1 MRVIGNGIEEI
12 IVLKEIEERKIKMK
26 HNLKR
31 GFILAGILVA
41 MAGLA
46 GCGGSGKTDSTEV
59 NVGYFNNVTHAQA
72 LYMKAE
78 GTLEEAFG
86 EDVTVN
92 WTAFNAGPS
101 EVEALFAGDID
112 IGYIGPVPA
121 ITANV
126 KSNGDVTILSGA
138 TKAGAELIKASGSD
152 IQSVKDLDGKTV
164 AIPQIGNTQHLCL
177 LKLLSDNGLA
187 PVDEGGTVNVTAV
200 ENADVLNMMDQ
211 GNIDAALVPEPW
223 GTTLVNSG
231 AEIVLDYDEVY
242 KEGDYPVAV
251 VVVRN
256 EFMAEHPDLVEEF
269 LAEHEEVTAYMQEN
283 VDECAVV
290 VNDEINAATGKSLDE
305 ATLKSAFG
313 KIVISSEVNEEAIR
327 DFADISL
334 EQGFIEEDM
343 KDIFA
348 NAQ

>member
-1 MRVIGNGIEEI
+1 MKVY
-12 IVLKEIEERKIKMK
+12 LKKGLI
-26 HNLKR
+26 
-31 GFILAGILVA
+31 FAGILATMTGMV
-41 MAGLA
+41 
-46 GCGGSGKTDSTEV
+46 GCGSSGKADSTEV
-59 NVGYFNNVTHAQA
+59 NMGYFNNVTHAQA

-86 EDVTVN
+86 ENVTVN

-101 EVEALFAGDID
+101 EVEALFAGEID

-126 KSNGDVTILSGA
+126 KSDGDVTILSGA

-152 IQSVKDLDGKTV
+152 IQTVKDLDGKTV

-242 KEGDYPVAV
+242 KDGDYPVAV

-256 EFMAEHPDLVEEF
+256 EFMEEHPDLVNEF
-269 LAEHEEVTAYMQEN
+269 LAKHEEVTAYMQEN
-283 VDECAVV
+283 V
-290 VNDEINAATGKSLDE
+290 
-305 ATLKSAFG
+305 LK
-313 KIVISSEVNEEAIR
+313 IP
-327 DFADISL
+327 
-334 EQGFIEEDM
+334 DM
-343 KDIFA
+343 RPSQELI
-348 NAQ
+348 